1 MSRLPAAVFTAAIL
15 ALFTT
20 GPGSAA
26 QPTPVP
32 DRKPDLSAMAFLIGT
47 WTCHQKLRGADR
59 PDTITYAM
67 ALDGRWITD
76 HDEAP
81 PFDKFRTK
89 TIVSDDRMTYN
100 PLTKQWAFFGS
111 DSFGGYIV
119 STSPGWVGSTMVW
132 TSSLI
137 SDGSTGKLTNT
148 KVSDTETRYVV
159 ESREK
164 NGKAD
169 PSEKGICKK
178 SV

>member
-1 MSRLPAAVFTAAIL
+1 MFRLTAAVFTAAIL

-67 ALDGRWITD
+67 ALDGRWIAD
-76 HDEAP
+76 HDVAP

-89 TIVSDDRMTYN
+89 AIVSDDRMTYN
-100 PLTKQWAFFGS
+100 PLTKQWVYLDS
-111 DSFGGYIV
+111 DSFGGYGI
-119 STSPGWVGSTMVW
+119 STSPGWVGSTIVW
-132 TSSLI
+132 TATLV
-137 SDGSTGKLTNT
+137 SDGSTGTLTIT
-148 KVSDTETRYVV
+148 KVGDTETRYVG
-159 ESREK
+159 ESRDK
-164 NGKAD
+164 TGKAN
-169 PSEKGICKK
+169 PTEKGICKK
-178 SV
+178 SA